1 MDTIVN
7 KQFARD
13 YLESLVAF
21 CEDTEKENT
30 FVELPIF
37 SKTALAYDLPNSN
50 KFLEVRQ
57 IDAPIFSF
65 LPERQAPTVI
75 SNPRELYQRALE
87 IIEEVWPEIYDIYS
101 ELITGFHK
109 VENGRNEESY
119 SDPKTFGLIYYLMD
133 SDDELKWA
141 EIMVHELSHH
151 ILFAATAL
159 EGFLP
164 EDIDWAHE
172 EYSAIRNE
180 KRPLI
185 GIYHGLIAQSF
196 MLNLG
201 LLVETNFVNLN
212 SNRIFDF
219 FGSKFL
225 EDKQTI
231 DKFLGDYLDP
241 YFDNLISYVEKSII
255 KKGFAI

>member
-1 MDTIVN
+1 MDSIVN

-13 YLESLVAF
+13 YLESLVTF
-21 CEDTEKENT
+21 CEGEKKEAAAA
-30 FVELPIF
+30 ELPIF
-37 SKTALAYDLPNSN
+37 SKTALAYDLPGSD
-50 KFLEVRQ
+50 KFSQIRQ

-65 LPERQAPTVI
+65 LPERHNPEVI
-75 SNPRELYQRALE
+75 SNSKELYQRALE
-87 IIEEVWPEIYDIYS
+87 IIKRVWPEIFDIYS
-101 ELITGFHK
+101 ELIVGFHK
-109 VENGRNEESY
+109 VEEGRQEESY

-133 SDDELKWA
+133 SEDELKWA

-164 EDIDWAHE
+164 KTIDWAQE

-201 LLVETNFVNLN
+201 LLVETKSMNLN

-219 FGSKFL
+219 FGSKFF

-231 DKFLGDYLDP
+231 DKFLEHYLDP
-241 YFDNLISYVEKSII
+241 YFDELISFVERSLR
-255 KKGFAI
+255 KKRIGT